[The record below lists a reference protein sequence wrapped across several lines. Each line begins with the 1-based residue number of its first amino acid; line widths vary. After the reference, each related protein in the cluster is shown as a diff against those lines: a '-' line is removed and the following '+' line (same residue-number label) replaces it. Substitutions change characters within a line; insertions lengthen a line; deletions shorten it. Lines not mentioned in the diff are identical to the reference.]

1 MEERLIGPGE
11 LPEDQQL
18 CVRLRPT
25 RLAEFVGQ
33 EQIKEN
39 LAIALEAARQ
49 RGEPL
54 DHALFYGPPGLGK
67 TTLAHIIAAEL
78 ETTVVSASG
87 PALERPGD
95 LVGILTNLEPGQVF
109 FIDEIHRLPR
119 AVEEYLYSAM
129 EDFQVDFVVDRGPYA
144 RTIKLTLKPFTLVGA
159 TTRGGLLTA
168 PLRERF
174 GIFHYVDFYAQDD
187 LTAIV
192 VRSARLLGVEVAA
205 AAAAE
210 MARRSRGTPRV
221 ANRLLRRVRDYAQVR
236 GEGQVQWQHADE
248 ALRMLGVDEGGLDEL
263 DRKVLRTIIEYYR
276 GGPVGLDAIA
286 ATLSEESD
294 TLEETVEPFLLKI
307 GFLARTP
314 RGRKAT
320 ERAYQ
325 HLGLVPPADPAQPR
339 LF

>member
-192 VRSARLLGVEVAA
+192 VRSARLLGVEVVA

-325 HLGLVPPADPAQPR
+325 HLGLVPPADPVQPR